1 MNQMKSKHYF
11 KIIIFLITGVIF
23 SSCYED
29 YIFDYKYSTVYFAM
43 DKPYRTVIA
52 DRDMELRIG
61 VSIGGKRNVD
71 MNDWAEF
78 KIDTLGLP
86 AGKLLMPEN
95 YFTLTDANTMRVSK
109 ANLPVADVGIKFTD
123 DFFADPASITGKYV
137 LPLKIVN
144 SSLDTITRES
154 TVVCF
159 KYISTFHGSYY
170 VKGKLYELDA
180 PNGNVVDSALYE
192 DKDLVKNI
200 VRDLSTLDRYT
211 LIRPGLAD
219 FTVTGSEK
227 VKLTVTMNDSKDKIY
242 DTAVETAT
250 GGTAIT
256 NGSGTYYGNEENPKF
271 VLKYDFAKGGKE
283 YRVNETLILRQDPL
297 YDLRVESW

>member
-1 MNQMKSKHYF
+1 MNKMRSKHYF
-11 KIIIFLITGVIF
+11 KIIIFLLAGVMF

-29 YIFDYKYSTVYFAM
+29 YISDYKYSTVYFAM
-43 DKPYRTVIA
+43 EKPYRTVIA

-61 VSIGGKRNVD
+61 VSIGGKRAVD

-78 KIDTLGLP
+78 KIDTLALP
-86 AGKLLMPEN
+86 AGKLLMPGN
-95 YFTLTDANTMRVSK
+95 YFTLTDTTTMRVSK

-123 DFFADPASITGKYV
+123 DFFADPASLTGKYV
-137 LPLKIVN
+137 LPLKIVT
-144 SSLDTITRES
+144 SSLDTIIRDS
-154 TVVCF
+154 TVICF

-180 PNGNVVDSALYE
+180 PNGNVVDSVLYE
-192 DKDLVKNI
+192 ETDLVKNI
-200 VRDLSTLDRYT
+200 VRDLSTVDRYT
-211 LIRPGLAD
+211 LLRPGLAN
-219 FTVTGSEK
+219 FTTTGSEK
-227 VKLTVTMNDSKDKIY
+227 VKLTVTMNNSEDKIY

-256 NGSGTYYGNEENPKF
+256 NGSGTYYGKEESPRF
-271 VLKYDFAKGGKE
+271 VLKYDFAKGGKN
-283 YRVNETLILRQDPL
+283 YHVNETLILRQDPL